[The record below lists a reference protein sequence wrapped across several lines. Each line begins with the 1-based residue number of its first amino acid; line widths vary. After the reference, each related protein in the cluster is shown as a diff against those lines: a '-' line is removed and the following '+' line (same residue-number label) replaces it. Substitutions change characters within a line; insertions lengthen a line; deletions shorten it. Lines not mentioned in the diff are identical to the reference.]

1 MDEID
6 IDFVLLCRAV
16 EAIRSGGE
24 IQVNDN
30 GKETTVVVEK
40 IDPGRQKIASRGAPV
55 GREFA

>member
-1 MDEID
+1 MDDID

-24 IQVNDN
+24 IQVDEN
-30 GKETTVVVEK
+30 GKKSTVVVEK
-40 IDPGRQKIASRGAPV
+40 IDPGRQKQGNRSPV